1 MAAKPLASEVL
12 RALACAVASG
22 MRAIERV
29 LRLPLPFEGARMKL
43 YMTQNSGN
51 AYKARLLLSML
62 DVPYG
67 KALVDFPAQEHKK
80 EPFLKLN
87 PRGQVPA
94 VEDEGRVFWG
104 STACLIYIARKH
116 GGDRWLPTEPAGMA
130 EVMQWL
136 ELAQNELHY
145 GLQWAR
151 GVKTG
156 IRKFGS
162 YEEYQGY
169 GKNGLAIL
177 DYRLKSSQWL
187 ALGRPTVA
195 DVACYPYVA
204 VSPEGGFRLEDYPAV
219 AAWVKRFEALPGWIK
234 RV

>member
-1 MAAKPLASEVL
+1 
-12 RALACAVASG
+12 
-22 MRAIERV
+22 
-29 LRLPLPFEGARMKL
+29 MKL
-43 YMTQNSGN
+43 YMSQNSGN

-62 DVPYG
+62 QVQYEQAIVDVRAG
-67 KALVDFPAQEHKK
+67 EHKK
-80 EPFLKLN
+80 EPYLKLN

-94 VEDEGRVFWG
+94 LEDGGRVLWG
-104 STACLIYIARKH
+104 STACLTYIARKH
-116 GGDRWLPTEPAGMA
+116 GGDKWLPTEPAGMA

-162 YEEYQGY
+162 YDEYQGY
-169 GKNGLAIL
+169 GKNGLAVL
-177 DYRLKSSQWL
+177 DYRLKSNQWL

-204 VSPEGGFRLEDYPAV
+204 VSPEGGFKLEDYPAV

>member
-1 MAAKPLASEVL
+1 
-12 RALACAVASG
+12 
-22 MRAIERV
+22 
-29 LRLPLPFEGARMKL
+29 MKL

-62 DVPYG
+62 NVPYD
-67 KALVDFPAQEHKK
+67 KSLVDFPGQEHKK

-94 VEDEGRVFWG
+94 MEDEGRVFWG

-116 GGDRWLPTEPAGMA
+116 GGGKWLPDDPAGMA

-162 YEEYQGY
+162 FEEYQGY
-169 GKNGLAIL
+169 GKTGLAVL
-177 DYRLKSSQWL
+177 EHRLKDNQWL
-187 ALGRPTVA
+187 ALGRPTVG

-204 VSPEGGFRLEDYPAV
+204 VSPEGGFKLEDHPAV
-219 AAWVKRFEALPGWIK
+219 AAWVKRFEALPGWVK